1 MVENDIENIII
12 NMYFEPEDIYKIIVL
27 VNAQNNGW
35 KIGYSNSR
43 TFYLI
48 KEKENSENNS
58 FKKEM
63 LRLNKKPLNLQKG
76 FNEII
81 NKKNL

>member
-1 MVENDIENIII
+1 
-12 NMYFEPEDIYKIIVL
+12 MYFEPEDIYKIIVL

-35 KIGYSNSR
+35 KIGFLNSK

-48 KEKENSENNS
+48 RNKEFKNGSS
-58 FKKEM
+58 FRNEM
-63 LRLNKKPLNLQKG
+63 DLLNKKPLNLSKV